1 VDEMEGK
8 LIDYTYVSPLAGY
21 MADFICLKRSLG
33 YKYNDEAYFLSQF
46 DRYWAGSG
54 DGSILLTYEN
64 VAPYLEQRDTETRR
78 SHSHRIAVL
87 KQFTKYMNQIGF
99 PCFIPDKVIRYPKA
113 ITHILSDA
121 EVSSLFAE
129 IDTYLPK
136 NRDCQNIR
144 LGNGYKV
151 LFRLIY
157 CLGLRLSETCS
168 IRISDIDFE
177 KGTIILK
184 EGTKKDKER
193 VVYLPEGLLE
203 LVMKTIQDNKNHLK
217 FESYWLFP
225 GYDPTKH
232 VSIHTIDKRFNSSW
246 IKTPFAATCEK
257 KPTVHSLRHT
267 FVVKR
272 MNLWMEQGLD
282 LNVMLPYL
290 SRFLGHKT
298 FHETYYYYH
307 AVLEAYRIIR
317 TKDTVAD
324 DIIPEVKCR

>member
-1 VDEMEGK
+1 MEGK
-8 LIDYTYVSPLAGY
+8 LIDHTYVSPLAKY
-21 MADFICLKRSLG
+21 MADFIYLKRSLG
-33 YKYNDEAYFLSQF
+33 YKYNDEAYFLSRF
-46 DRYWAGSG
+46 DRYWAETG
-54 DGSILLTYEN
+54 DGSIILSREN
-64 VAPYLEQRDTETRR
+64 VAPYLEQGKTETRR

-87 KQFTKYMNQIGF
+87 KQFTKYMNQIGL
-99 PCFIPDKVIRYPKA
+99 PCFVPDKDIRYPKP
-113 ITHILSDA
+113 IIHILSDA
-121 EVSSLFAE
+121 EISSLFAE
-129 IDTYLPK
+129 MDVYSPK
-136 NRDCQNIR
+136 NGDCQNIR

-157 CLGLRLSETCS
+157 CLGLRLSEACS

-177 KGTIILK
+177 KGTIFLK
-184 EGTKKDKER
+184 KGTKKDKER
-193 VVYLPEGLLE
+193 IVYLTEDLLE
-203 LVMKTIQDNKNHLK
+203 LVMKTIQDSKKYLG
-217 FESYWLFP
+217 FESFWLFP
-225 GYDPTKH
+225 GYDPIKH
-232 VSIHTIDKRFNSSW
+232 IYIRTVDKRFNSSW
-246 IKTPFAATCEK
+246 SKTPFAATCEK

-290 SRFLGHKT
+290 SSLLGHKT

-307 AVLEAYRIIR
+307 GVLEAYRIIR

>member
-1 VDEMEGK
+1 MEGK
-8 LIDYTYVSPLAGY
+8 LIDYAYVSPLAGH
-21 MADFICLKRSLG
+21 MTDFICLKRSLG
-33 YKYNDEAYFLSQF
+33 YKYNDEAYFLSRF
-46 DRYWAGSG
+46 DRYWAGAG
-54 DGSILLTYEN
+54 DGSVILTYEN
-64 VAPYLEQRDTETRR
+64 TAPYLEQKETETRR

-87 KQFTKYMNQIGF
+87 KQFTKYMNHIGLS
-99 PCFIPDKVIRYPKA
+99 CFIPDKDIRYPKP
-113 ITHILSDA
+113 IIHILSD
-121 EVSSLFAE
+121 EEISSLFVEVDA
-129 IDTYLPK
+129 YSPK
-136 NRDCQNIR
+136 NRDCQNLR
-144 LGNGYKV
+144 LGNEYKV

-157 CLGLRLSETCS
+157 SLGLRLSEACS

-177 KGTIILK
+177 EGTLFLK

-193 VVYLPEGLLE
+193 VVYLTEELLE
-203 LVMKTIQDNKNHLK
+203 LVKKAIQDNKKNLG
-217 FESYWLFP
+217 FEPYWLFP
-225 GYDPTKH
+225 GYDPIKH
-232 VSIHTIDKRFNSSW
+232 VSIHTVDKRFNSAW
-246 IKTPFAATCEK
+246 AKTPFATTCEK

-290 SRFLGHKT
+290 CSFLGHKT

-307 AVLEAYRIIR
+307 GVLEAYRIIR

>member
-1 VDEMEGK
+1 MEGK
-8 LIDYTYVSPLAGY
+8 LIDHTYVSHLAGY
-21 MADFICLKRSLG
+21 MTDFICLKRSLG

-46 DRYWAGSG
+46 ARYWAETG
-54 DGSILLTYEN
+54 DGSIILTHEN
-64 VAPYLEQRDTETRR
+64 VAPYLEQRETETRR

-87 KQFTKYMNQIGF
+87 KQFTKYMNHIGL
-99 PCFIPDKVIRYPKA
+99 PCFIPDKDIRYPKP
-113 ITHILSDA
+113 IIHILSDA
-121 EVSSLFAE
+121 EISSLFVE
-129 IDTYLPK
+129 IDAYLPK
-136 NRDCQNIR
+136 NRDCQNLR
-144 LGNGYKV
+144 LADGYKV

-157 CLGLRLSETCS
+157 CLGLRLSEACS
-168 IRISDIDFE
+168 IRIFDIDFE
-177 KGTIILK
+177 KGTLFLK

-193 VVYLPEGLLE
+193 VVYLTEDLLE
-203 LVMKTIQDNKNHLK
+203 LVMKTIQDNKKYLG

-232 VSIHTIDKRFNSSW
+232 ISIHTVDKRFNSSW
-246 IKTPFAATCEK
+246 AKTPFAATCEK

-290 SRFLGHKT
+290 SSFLGHKT

-307 AVLEAYRIIR
+307 GVLEAYRIIR